1 MRMLDDFITNF
12 SWEELEEEEWS
23 LEDWEMDYLTKEEN

>member
-1 MRMLDDFITNF
+1 MDNS

-23 LEDWEMDYLTKEEN
+23 IEDLEYDYLTKEEN

>member
-1 MRMLDDFITNF
+1 MDDFIMNS

-23 LEDWEMDYLTKEEN
+23 IEDLEYDYLTKEEN

>member
-1 MRMLDDFITNF
+1 MDDFVTDF

-23 LEDWEMDYLTKEEN
+23 IEDLENDYLTKEEN

>member
-1 MRMLDDFITNF
+1 MDDFITNF

-23 LEDWEMDYLTKEEN
+23 IEDLENDYLTKEEN